1 MELKEEIQLVKPR
14 IEQLEIIK
22 VIKAKELMLLDEQ
35 KQIANQRLQA
45 QRETYDKETRKLNEQ
60 RYDYVSFK

>member
-1 MELKEEIQLVKPR
+1 MELKEELQLVKPR

-35 KQIANQRLQA
+35 KQIANSRLHA